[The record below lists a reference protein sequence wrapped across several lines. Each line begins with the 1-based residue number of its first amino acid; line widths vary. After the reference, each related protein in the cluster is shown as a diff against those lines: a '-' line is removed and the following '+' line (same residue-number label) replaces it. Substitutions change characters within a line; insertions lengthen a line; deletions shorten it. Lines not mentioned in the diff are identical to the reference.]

1 MDKIKKSVI
10 YIENNKFPINSI
22 YYTKRQ
28 LSGRLLSDLLELWL
42 RMSDRHAKIG
52 GEMDKIYLFD
62 DNQTDRIYYTNEL
75 SEADHDVAIMKRS
88 PFLTL
93 IDKNTVKKGDR
104 RAHKRFQVK
113 KEAVALIRPV
123 SVTQLCVE
131 DRSMGEIA
139 CAIYR
144 SKPVKFGRINTI
156 SVDGLSFDYITGR
169 EQSGGSLVLDI
180 LLADCGFY
188 LPDLTFKSINDVI
201 VAADYSMDPIK
212 MRRHHVRF
220 ERLAPAQIRKIQY
233 FIQHYSDSVV

>member
-1 MDKIKKSVI
+1 
-10 YIENNKFPINSI
+10 
-22 YYTKRQ
+22 
-28 LSGRLLSDLLELWL
+28 
-42 RMSDRHAKIG
+42 MSDRPAKTG

-62 DNQTDRIYYTNEL
+62 ENQTDRMYYTNEL
-75 SEADHDVAIMKRS
+75 SEAEPDVAVMKRS

-93 IDKNTVKKGDR
+93 IDKHTVKSWDR

-113 KEAVALIRPV
+113 KQAVALIRPV
-123 SVTQLCVE
+123 SVMPLHIS

-139 CAIYR
+139 CDVYR

-156 SVDGLSFDYITGR
+156 SVDGLSFDYIAGR
-169 EQSGGSLVLDI
+169 EQSSGSLVLDI

-188 LPDLTFKSINDVI
+188 LADLTFKPISDVV
-201 VAADYSMDPIK
+201 VAADVSMDPIK

-233 FIQHYSDSVV
+233 FIQHYSACVV

>member
-1 MDKIKKSVI
+1 
-10 YIENNKFPINSI
+10 
-22 YYTKRQ
+22 
-28 LSGRLLSDLLELWL
+28 
-42 RMSDRHAKIG
+42 MSDRPAKTG

-62 DNQTDRIYYTNEL
+62 ENQTDRMYYTNEL
-75 SEADHDVAIMKRS
+75 SEAEPDVAVMKRS

-93 IDKNTVKKGDR
+93 IDKHTVKSGDR

-113 KEAVALIRPV
+113 KQAVALIRPV
-123 SVTQLCVE
+123 SVMPLHIA

-139 CAIYR
+139 CAVYR

-169 EQSGGSLVLDI
+169 EQSSGALVLDI

-188 LPDLTFKSINDVI
+188 LADLTFKPISDVV
-201 VAADYSMDPIK
+201 VAANVSMDPIK

-233 FIQHYSDSVV
+233 FIQHYSACVA